1 MVAALDYRTTVG
13 YGEGPGDRERLGF
26 RGRGPTAVIT
36 DLGVLEPDPDT
47 CELTLTQIHDGVEI
61 EQVIEATGWELK
73 VIDSPV
79 RTPSPTAQE
88 LTALRELT
96 SR

>member
-1 MVAALDYRTTVG
+1 
-13 YGEGPGDRERLGF
+13 
-26 RGRGPTAVIT
+26 
-36 DLGVLEPDPDT
+36 
-47 CELTLTQIHDGVEI
+47 VEI

-79 RTPSPTAQE
+79 RTPTPTAQE
-88 LTALRELT
+88 LTALRDLT